1 MTWMTY
7 ESPFGPLTLAGRA
20 GALRNV
26 HFPGRTPRLAEA
38 DRDPVAFADAAVQ
51 LDQYFAGDRR
61 AFGITLDLVGTT
73 FQLRVWRAL
82 QQIPYGETTTY
93 GTLARQLGIVAV
105 RDTPAARIVA
115 SAIAHTPTPIV
126 VPCHR
131 VLAADG
137 SLTGYL
143 GGLHRKQALLELEAD
158 SVAPTRPKHGQQR
171 RLSQQGQLAML

>member
-1 MTWMTY
+1 MTWTTY

-26 HFPGRTPRLAEA
+26 YFPGRAPSLVEA
-38 DRDPVAFADAAVQ
+38 DRDPVAFTDAAAQ
-51 LDQYFAGDRR
+51 LEQYFAGERHTFD
-61 AFGITLDLVGTT
+61 ITLDLVGTA

-82 QQIPYGETTTY
+82 RRIAYGETTTY
-93 GTLARQLGIVAV
+93 GTLAMQLGIVAV
-105 RDTPAARIVA
+105 KDTPAARIVA
-115 SAIAHTPTPIV
+115 SAIARTPAPIV

-143 GGLHRKQALLELEAD
+143 GGLHRKQALLELETD
-158 SVAPTRPKHGQQR
+158 GVASTLLKHGQQR
-171 RLSQQGQLAML
+171 RFWQQRQLAML

>member
-1 MTWMTY
+1 MTWTTY
-7 ESPFGPLTLAGRA
+7 DSPFGPLTLVGRA

-26 HFPGRTPRLAEA
+26 YFAGRAPSLAEA
-38 DRDPVAFADAAVQ
+38 DRDPIAFTDAAVQ

-61 AFGITLDLVGTT
+61 AFDITLDLAGTP

-93 GTLARQLGIVAV
+93 GTLAMQLGIVAV
-105 RDTPAARIVA
+105 KDTPAARIVA
-115 SAIAHTPTPIV
+115 GAIARTPAPSV

-158 SVAPTRPKHGQQR
+158 GVTPTLRQRREQR
-171 RLSQQGQLAML
+171 RLSQQRQLAML